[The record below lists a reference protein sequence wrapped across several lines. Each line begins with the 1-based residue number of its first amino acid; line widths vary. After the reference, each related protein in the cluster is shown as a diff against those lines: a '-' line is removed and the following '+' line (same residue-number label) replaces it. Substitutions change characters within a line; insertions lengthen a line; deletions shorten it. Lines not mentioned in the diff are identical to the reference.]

1 MTNNDSQQKEK
12 MAQLERESFF
22 DLSPDLNCISSL
34 KGKFLRLN
42 QNWEKATGY
51 GREDLEGQMILGY
64 MHPDDR
70 PKMEEI
76 IGGLKKNRAGIN
88 LTSRFRCR
96 DGDYKIFEWAI
107 FIHDNYAYL
116 TARVC
121 TKYLER
127 CEKIGQIPIEGLI
140 AHERQVFR
148 TVLLA
153 IGDAIISTDKDC
165 KIVLMNPMAEM
176 LTGWSLEEVQGKN
189 LGEVYHIQ
197 ATGSRIACPD
207 FVKEVIRSGQR
218 IEIEEVSLT
227 QKNGKTIFV
236 QDSVAAIRDADEKI
250 IGAVLIFR
258 DFTEKRERLKQ
269 VEYLSFHDYLT
280 GLYNR
285 RYMDDAI
292 KRLDQERNLPLSFM
306 VMDVNGLKL
315 VNDSFGHEMGD
326 RLIQKVAD
334 LIRGVSRKDD
344 IIARTGGD
352 EFAIILANT
361 DEEELVAI
369 KDRFKEEMTKTSLG
383 SVVVSVAVGWG
394 IKTKKEDDF
403 ISIVKEAD
411 DAMYRDKVITGRQM
425 RSQIVEVI
433 MQTINKDY
441 DQEAIHLEVV
451 AHHSQGIAKALDLKE
466 EEISQVKMA
475 ARLHDIGKIAIAP
488 DLLGK
493 KESLSDEEIS
503 LIKSHPETS
512 YHILREVDEYSS
524 LADVVLYHHERWDGT
539 GYPKGLKGEEIPLWA
554 RIIAVADAYEVMM
567 AGRPYQAKK
576 TKEGALAEL
585 EKYAGS
591 QFDPVIVMIFVGQMR
606 QKK

>member
-576 TKEGALAEL
+576 PKKEPW
-585 EKYAGS
+585 
-591 QFDPVIVMIFVGQMR
+591 QN
-606 QKK
+606 

>member
-554 RIIAVADAYEVMM
+554 RIIAVADS
-567 AGRPYQAKK
+567 
-576 TKEGALAEL
+576 L
-585 EKYAGS
+585 
-591 QFDPVIVMIFVGQMR
+591 
-606 QKK
+606 